1 MGGGAMRAAA
11 KVAGITVAN
20 GVLRGITSDQYS
32 VFSATRMVASSHS
45 ETAMVE
51 GVKVVASQSQASVTM
66 KSSEIEDWVIAGG
79 KETILGDVD
88 MMIPPKEVFSGS
100 PTLHEAKEATSELA
114 AALEKAYLSSFNSIR
129 GDGSLVADH
138 DTGLPILVSPAI
150 VNKYCVTSENN
161 IASTAIKA
169 FRILHDSHAVQNV
182 VASIACDPKVWKAVL
197 DNRQLQEFLKSQGTC
212 SVSSNMREPSEDVAL
227 EDSESQPDHIRLM
240 DIVEKVKI
248 TVVDMMNN
256 LSDYFHN
263 LFCDEGA
270 DKKVCASSGRNS
282 NAETVM
288 ETSLVGL
295 AIMAIMVILVKRA

>member
-11 KVAGITVAN
+11 RVAGITVAN

-51 GVKVVASQSQASVTM
+51 GVKVVASQSQAGAMM
-66 KSSEIEDWVIAGG
+66 KSSEIEDWVIAGE

-88 MMIPPKEVFSGS
+88 MMIPKEVFGGS

-114 AALEKAYLSSFNSIR
+114 AALEKAYLSSFSSIR

-138 DTGLPILVSPAI
+138 DTGLRILDSSAI

-182 VASIACDPKVWKAVL
+182 VASIACDPNVWKAVL
-197 DNRQLQEFLKSQGTC
+197 DNRQLQEFLKSQG
-212 SVSSNMREPSEDVAL
+212 SVSSNMREPSEYVAS
-227 EDSESQPDHIRLM
+227 EHSESQPDLIRLV

>member
-11 KVAGITVAN
+11 KMAGITVAN
-20 GVLRGITSDQYS
+20 GVLRGITSDHYS
-32 VFSATRMVASSHS
+32 VFSATRRVAS
-45 ETAMVE
+45 EAAMVE
-51 GVKVVASQSQASVTM
+51 DVKVVASQSQAGVTM

-79 KETILGDVD
+79 KETILGDADV
-88 MMIPPKEVFSGS
+88 MMPKEVFGGS
-100 PTLHEAKEATSELA
+100 PTLQEAKEATSELA
-114 AALEKAYLSSFNSIR
+114 AALEKAYLSSFNSVR
-129 GDGSLVADH
+129 DDDSLVADH
-138 DTGLPILVSPAI
+138 DTALPILGSPAI
-150 VNKYCVTSENN
+150 VNKSCVTSENN

-182 VASIACDPKVWKAVL
+182 VASIACDPNVWKAVL
-197 DNRQLQEFLKSQGTC
+197 DNRQLQEFLKSQG
-212 SVSSNMREPSEDVAL
+212 SASSSNMSELPENVAS
-227 EDSESQPDHIRLM
+227 EHSESQPDIRLM

-263 LFCDEGA
+263 LFCDEVA
-270 DKKVCASSGRNS
+270 DEKVCASSSGRNS

-295 AIMAIMVILVKRA
+295 AIMAIMVILVKRDRL